1 LYLRFYSRPL
11 RFLFVLSLSSS
22 RYAALPDADLLAAL
36 RTDDEGSFT
45 EIYQR
50 YCYQLFTLAY
60 RKLNNREAAEELV
73 QDLFESLWHRRASH
87 EIEQL
92 KQYLFSALRYRII
105 NYMKAQQV
113 RAGYELYCRLNGT
126 PQADT
131 ATEDALAHGELSAA
145 LLAGVRKL
153 PAKTREIFQLSRL
166 EQYSV
171 AEISGR
177 VNVSEKTVEY
187 HLTKSL
193 KLLRSY
199 LRDFLVLALMLS
211 CPF

>member
-1 LYLRFYSRPL
+1 MFPST
-11 RFLFVLSLSSS
+11 SS
-22 RYAALPDADLLAAL
+22 RYAALSDAELLTAL
-36 RTDDEGSFT
+36 YTDDEGSFT

-60 RKLNNREAAEELV
+60 RKLKSREVAEELV
-73 QDLFESLWHRRASH
+73 QDLFENLWNRRASH
-87 EIEQL
+87 EIAQL

-105 NYMKAQQV
+105 NHVKAQQV
-113 RAGYELYCRLNGT
+113 RAGYELYCRLTGT
-126 PQADT
+126 KADT
-131 ATEDALAHGELSAA
+131 VTEDALAHGELSAA
-145 LLAGVRKL
+145 LVDGMRKL
-153 PAKTREIFQLSRL
+153 PVKTREIFQLSRL

-177 VNVSEKTVEY
+177 VNLSEKTVEY

-199 LRDFLVLALMLS
+199 LQDFLTLS
-211 CPF
+211 LVISYFL

>member
-1 LYLRFYSRPL
+1 
-11 RFLFVLSLSSS
+11 LFVLSSSAS

-45 EIYQR
+45 EIYRR
-50 YCYQLFTLAY
+50 YCYQLVTLAY
-60 RKLNNREAAEELV
+60 RKLNSREAAEELV
-73 QDLFESLWHRRASH
+73 QDLFENLWNRRASH
-87 EIEQL
+87 EIAQL

-105 NYMKAQQV
+105 NYIKAQQV
-113 RAGYELYCRLNGT
+113 RAGYELYCRLT
-126 PQADT
+126 SAEADT

-145 LLAGVRKL
+145 LLAGVRRL
-153 PAKTREIFQLSRL
+153 PTKTREIFQLSRL

-171 AEISGR
+171 AEISGQ
-177 VNVSEKTVEY
+177 VNLSEKTVEY

-199 LRDFLVLALMLS
+199 LRDFLVLVVIMHRH
-211 CPF
+211 F

>member
-1 LYLRFYSRPL
+1 V
-11 RFLFVLSLSSS
+11 LFSSSS
-22 RYAALPDADLLAAL
+22 RYAALSDADLLAAL

-50 YCYQLFTLAY
+50 YCYQLVTVAY
-60 RKLNNREAAEELV
+60 RKLSSREAAEELV
-73 QDLFESLWHRRASH
+73 QDLFENLWNRRASH
-87 EIEQL
+87 DIEQL

-105 NYMKAQQV
+105 NYVRAQQV
-113 RAGYELYCRLNGT
+113 RAGYELYCRLTGAE
-126 PQADT
+126 ADT
-131 ATEDALAHGELSAA
+131 TTEDALAHGELSAA
-145 LLAGVRKL
+145 LLAGVRSL

-171 AEISGR
+171 AEISGQ

-193 KLLRSY
+193 KLLRSH
-199 LRDFLVLALMLS
+199 LRDFLVLTAMW
-211 CPF
+211 CCHF

>member
-1 LYLRFYSRPL
+1 MYLRPYSHPPHVP
-11 RFLFVLSLSSS
+11 FVLSSSSS
-22 RYAALPDADLLAAL
+22 RYATFSDADLLAAL
-36 RTDDEGSFT
+36 RTDDEGGFT

-60 RKLNNREAAEELV
+60 RKLNNREVAEELV
-73 QDLFESLWHRRASH
+73 QDLFENLWNRRASQ

-105 NYMKAQQV
+105 NYIKAQQV
-113 RAGYELYCRLNGT
+113 RAGYELYCRLTGT
-126 PQADT
+126 QADT

-153 PAKTREIFQLSRL
+153 PTKTREIFQLSRL

-177 VNVSEKTVEY
+177 VNLSEKTVEY

-193 KLLRSY
+193 KLLRGY
-199 LRDFLVLALMLS
+199 LRDFLVPILLVL
-211 CPF
+211 CHC

>member
-1 LYLRFYSRPL
+1 V
-11 RFLFVLSLSSS
+11 LFPTSSS
-22 RYAALPDADLLAAL
+22 YAARSDADLLAAL
-36 RTDDEGSFT
+36 CTDDEGSFT

-50 YCYQLFTLAY
+50 YCYQLFTVAY

-73 QDLFESLWHRRASH
+73 QDLFENLWNRRASH

-105 NYMKAQQV
+105 NYIKAQQV
-113 RAGYELYCRLNGT
+113 RAGYELYCRLTGAR
-126 PQADT
+126 ADT
-131 ATEDALAHGELSAA
+131 TTEDSLAHGELRAA
-145 LLAGVRKL
+145 LLAGMRKL
-153 PAKTREIFQLSRL
+153 PTKTREIFQLSRL

-177 VNVSEKTVEY
+177 VNLSEKTVEY

-193 KLLRSY
+193 KLLRGY
-199 LRDFLVLALMLS
+199 LRDFLVLALVLF
-211 CPF
+211 CHF